1 MTITTDVS
9 VDYET
14 TIVVKVTIKE
24 EENNGHT

>member
-1 MTITTDVS
+1 MTITTDVY

>member
-1 MTITTDVS
+1 MTITIDVF

-14 TIVVKVTIKE
+14 TIVGKVTIKE

>member
-1 MTITTDVS
+1 MTITIDVS

-14 TIVVKVTIKE
+14 TIVVKVTMKE